1 MLLRNL
7 DTASGACNGTRLIVN
22 NITTRVID
30 ATIINGNH
38 ANQRFFIPRIPL
50 SPETN
55 ILPIKFTRLQFPVRP
70 AFAMTINKSQGQT
83 LDVMGLYLPK
93 PVFVHGQLN
102 VALTRVTD
110 WRNIEIYVI
119 NDGPN
124 LLYLSFFLFLIY

>member
-30 ATIINGNH
+30 ATIINGSH
-38 ANQRFFIPRIPL
+38 ANQRYFIPRIPL

-70 AFAMTINKSQGQT
+70 AFAMTINKSQGQHIRSDGIVFT
-83 LDVMGLYLPK
+83 KTSICSWTIECGINTCYGLEEY
-93 PVFVHGQLN
+93 
-102 VALTRVTD
+102 T
-110 WRNIEIYVI
+110 NICYKSWKV
-119 NDGPN
+119 
-124 LLYLSFFLFLIY
+124 SKR

>member
-30 ATIINGNH
+30 ATIINGSH
-38 ANQRFFIPRIPL
+38 ANQRYFIPRIPL

-70 AFAMTINKSQGQT
+70 AFAMTINKSQGQHW
-83 LDVMGLYLPK
+83 M
-93 PVFVHGQLN
+93 
-102 VALTRVTD
+102 
-110 WRNIEIYVI
+110 
-119 NDGPN
+119 
-124 LLYLSFFLFLIY
+124 